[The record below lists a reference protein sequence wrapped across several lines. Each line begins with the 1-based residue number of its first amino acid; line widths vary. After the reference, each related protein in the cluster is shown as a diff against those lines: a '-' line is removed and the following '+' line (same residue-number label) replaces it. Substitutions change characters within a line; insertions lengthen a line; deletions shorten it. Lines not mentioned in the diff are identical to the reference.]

1 MKPST
6 RRGTLRELEPDVA
19 KFVRGLLRDGCKLHV
34 KGRAKHSKLE
44 LPSGVL
50 MPLPNSIRT
59 LKSSLRRHGVG

>member
-19 KFVRGLLRDGCKLHV
+19 KLVRGLLRHGYKLHV
-34 KGRAKHSKLE
+34 KGRAKHPKLE

-59 LKSSLRRHGVG
+59 LRNSLRRHGVK